1 MYEYVTLHGK
11 GDFSNVIK
19 IIGSQWRDTSDYMG
33 GVESHIN
40 IRAFKNREFS
50 LARLRET
57 LQKKR
62 KRNVTDR
69 VIRYIPVER
78 I

>member
-1 MYEYVTLHGK
+1 MERYLRLYG
-11 GDFSNVIK
+11 
-19 IIGSQWRDTSDYMG
+19 G